1 MTGAEGAVRVD
12 LGAWEALA
20 VGIDGAPAT
29 ADLCLPLRQHP
40 SAFGLERAGAQTLNI
55 RIALSAPDQDVTRV
69 HADVV
74 GSDAAAHPLSPLAQT
89 LVANA
94 VDTLVEALRSLGGV
108 ATTGAIEVRVRCGL
122 KVP

>member
-1 MTGAEGAVRVD
+1 M
-12 LGAWEALA
+12 
-20 VGIDGAPAT
+20 
-29 ADLCLPLRQHP
+29 
-40 SAFGLERAGAQTLNI
+40 LNI

-74 GSDAAAHPLSPLAQT
+74 GSDAAAHPLSPLAQS

-108 ATTGAIEVRVRCGL
+108 TTTGAIEVRVRCGL